1 MQSKNFVYALALFV
15 FAGISSACEKNQD
28 DQLSAEMDPT
38 TTAMVTELAS
48 TLTQDLA
55 KIATQSAQGQLLTN
69 GVCGATQD
77 TTFSNAIAQGN
88 FSKTGSLNLQWTLNC
103 NQLKVPVSAKVVAA
117 GSGSL
122 DSKVLSSSS
131 ESDGDFTLSGLAKS
145 ASTYQLDGSLIQIAK
160 PVSKVRNETHFYSQ
174 IDATVSKLSVSK
186 TSTPNITGGTVTFKV
201 QTGQLREQAQFLLE
215 GNIVFKGNKQAT
227 LTVNGKTFEIDLN

>member
-28 DQLSAEMDPT
+28 DQLSAEIDPT

-48 TLTQDLA
+48 NLTQDLA
-55 KIATQSAQGQLLTN
+55 KIATQSTQGQLLTN

-77 TTFSNAIAQGN
+77 TTFSNAVAQGN

-160 PVSKVRNETHFYSQ
+160 LVSKVRNETHFYSQ